1 MIVIHSMNTTRLPQ
15 NASLNAVF
23 VIVVIIIIV
32 IYIIIII
39 IIIITIIIIIIV
51 VVVVVVVVVVAVVV
65 IVGGGA
71 VGKKH
76 LKLCYITPSP
86 DNKFTTPLHENV
98 PNHRKENNI
107 YSPLCLAQVWL

>member
-39 IIIITIIIIIIV
+39 ITIIIIIIII
-51 VVVVVVVVVVAVVV
+51 VVVVVVVAVVV

>member
-39 IIIITIIIIIIV
+39 IIITIIIIIIII
-51 VVVVVVVVVVAVVV
+51 VVVVVVVAVVV

>member
-1 MIVIHSMNTTRLPQ
+1 MNTTRLPQ

-39 IIIITIIIIIIV
+39 ITIIIIIIII
-51 VVVVVVVVVVAVVV
+51 VVVVVVVAVVV

>member
-23 VIVVIIIIV
+23 VIVVIIIIIV
-32 IYIIIII
+32 IYI
-39 IIIITIIIIIIV
+39 IIIITIIIIIIII
-51 VVVVVVVVVVAVVV
+51 VVVVVVVVAVVV